1 MFQQEDEEDSSL
13 LRLGVVVLLL
23 AVVVVAAFEFAT
35 ISPPPPPPPP
45 PQAGRLANCSNL
57 ARKGLVVVAVVD
69 FLVVEAAVVVAV
81 AVGFRRLEPPRGD
94 RVLLVLLAS

>member
-1 MFQQEDEEDSSL
+1 MFQQEDEEEDSSL

-23 AVVVVAAFEFAT
+23 AVVAVAAFEFAT
-35 ISPPPPPPPP
+35 ISPPPPPP